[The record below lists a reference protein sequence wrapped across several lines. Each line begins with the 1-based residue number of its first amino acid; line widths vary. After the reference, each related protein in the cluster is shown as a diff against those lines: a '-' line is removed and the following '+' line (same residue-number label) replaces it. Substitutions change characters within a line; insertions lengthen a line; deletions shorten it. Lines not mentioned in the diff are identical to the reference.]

1 MKKAFDSKI
10 FDIVSSIIETI
21 VAISLIILI
30 VLVGFQRFSTR
41 GNLFGFRIYT
51 VASGSMIPTYNI
63 GDTLLIKEMSSDN
76 IKVGDAVTYMGETGG
91 VDGLIITHQVQQV
104 DIDENGK
111 YSFHTKG
118 IANNIEDPIVYEE
131 QVLGK
136 VVHKFFIL
144 SIIGRV
150 TTSMP
155 LLFAFVA
162 IPVAILV
169 AIEIIKIVY
178 KSDDD
183 DEDEEEDDEEENDIG
198 DSPSE
203 DTHEE
208 VVEMKE
214 GPQVSSIKVVED
226 TSVDEPFIVEMPTKP
241 IEIKEEV
248 PVKKEEPKKE
258 VEKKEVPKKQEV
270 KVEQPKKEENK
281 KVEPKKAEPKK
292 EKKEQPKPV
301 EFKKEDLTKEEFIE
315 ELKQELEQID
325 GEENALEE
333 KKHRR
338 RRRRRR

>member
-1 MKKAFDSKI
+1 MKKAFDTKI
-10 FDIVSSIIETI
+10 FDIVSSIVETV

-30 VLVGFQRFSTR
+30 ILVGFQRFSTR
-41 GNLFGFRIYT
+41 GNLFGYRIYT

-63 GDTLLIKEMSSDN
+63 GDTLLIKEMSSEN

-183 DEDEEEDDEEENDIG
+183 EDDEEEDEIG
-198 DSPSE
+198 DSPK
-203 DTHEE
+203 DKPLPEE
-208 VVEMKE
+208 PVVKE
-214 GPQVSSIKVVED
+214 KVEEKPIGPVVKEIKVVED
-226 TSVDEPFIVEMPTKP
+226 TSLEKPFIVKMPTKP
-241 IEIKEEV
+241 IEVQE
-248 PVKKEEPKKE
+248 KKEEPKKE
-258 VEKKEVPKKQEV
+258 EPKPKPQKKEVPKKE
-270 KVEQPKKEENK
+270 EQPKKEEVK
-281 KVEPKKAEPKK
+281 KETPKK
-292 EKKEQPKPV
+292 EVIKKEEPKPV
-301 EFKKEDLTKEEFIE
+301 EFKKEDLTNEEFIE
-315 ELKQELEQID
+315 ELKKELEQV
-325 GEENALEE
+325 EEEQPE

-338 RRRRRR
+338 RRRKRK